1 MRKVWHQ
8 LARQSAASGLFAA
21 CTCILLGLLVAGC
34 GSTASAKSAV
44 AATVTPTC
52 PPVVPT
58 KSITGS
64 VKSVSSGSFT
74 VTTTA
79 GASATV
85 HLTSNT
91 LITHQIVATVASL
104 TTGQAVE
111 VSTDSSGVTALR
123 VVVIGTSGGGGTG
136 TRRFGGSGTPTAG
149 RNASCFRRG
158 AGSGFAPGA
167 GAFSGIRGT
176 LTSVS
181 SNQLV
186 LTDSQG
192 QSYTVAVTSS
202 TVITSLGKATASD
215 LVPGDPVTAS
225 GPATSDGITARTLL
239 IGLPPTSNS

>member
-8 LARQSAASGLFAA
+8 LARQSASSGLFAA

-74 VTTTA
+74 VTTAA

-104 TTGQAVE
+104 TTGQTVE

-167 GAFSGIRGT
+167 GAFSAYAAH
-176 LTSVS
+176 S
-181 SNQLV
+181 
-186 LTDSQG
+186 
-192 QSYTVAVTSS
+192 AA
-202 TVITSLGKATASD
+202 SLATNWF
-215 LVPGDPVTAS
+215 
-225 GPATSDGITARTLL
+225 LL
-239 IGLPPTSNS
+239 IRMVKAIRWPLPRPRLLPHSVRPQQVTWSQAIR